1 MNTYYI
7 YRHRRKSDNSVFYI
21 GIGKQ
26 ANYLRAKTRHNRNI
40 YWDRIV
46 AKNGFNYEILQDN
59 LSFDDAKELEIMLIT
74 LYGRVDIKTGTLCNL
89 TDGGE
94 GSLNML
100 KTQAQIDKWKI
111 SNKGKQNGKDN
122 IMFGLTR
129 GKHHLAKE
137 VLNLETGIYYDCA
150 LDVSDLLEISYS
162 YLKSM
167 LNNSSINST
176 SFIYADNLENN
187 IPNKMKIKKT
197 KQIKQKEEKRGWKKY
212 VLDTNNGVYYESL
225 REFAEI
231 YEYNYSSLKT
241 LIRRPKNKLGL
252 IYA

>member
-1 MNTYYI
+1 MNTYYV
-7 YRHRRKSDNSVFYI
+7 YRHRKGSDNSVFYI

-59 LSFDDAKELEIMLIT
+59 LSFDDVKELEVFLIT
-74 LYGRVDIKTGTLCNL
+74 LYGRVDLKTGILCNL

-94 GSLNML
+94 GSLNVL
-100 KTQAQIDKWKI
+100 KTEQQIDKWKI

-150 LDVSDLLEISYS
+150 LDVSDLLGIPYS
-162 YLKSM
+162 TLKSM
-167 LNNSSINST
+167 LNNNSVNST
-176 SFIYADNLENN
+176 SFIYANNLENN
-187 IPNKMKIKKT
+187 ISNKIKVEKV
-197 KQIKQKEEKRGWKKY
+197 KIIKQKEEKRGWKKY
-212 VLDTNNGVYYESL
+212 VLDTVYGIYYESL
-225 REFAEI
+225 REVADV
-231 YEYNYSSLKT
+231 YGYNYSSLKT
-241 LIRRPKNKLGL
+241 LMRRPTNKFGL
-252 IYA
+252 MYV